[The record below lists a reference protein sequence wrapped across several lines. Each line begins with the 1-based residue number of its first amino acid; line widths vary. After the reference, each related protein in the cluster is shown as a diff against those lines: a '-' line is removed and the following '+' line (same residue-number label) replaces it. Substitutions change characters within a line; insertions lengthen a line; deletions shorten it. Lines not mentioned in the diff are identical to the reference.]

1 MARVFVT
8 RAIPP
13 AAADLLRA
21 SAEVAVWPED
31 RPIPRELLL
40 REIAGID
47 GLVSMIT
54 ERIDDELLAAAGP
67 RLKVVANVAVGYDNF
82 DLAALTRHG
91 VVGTNTPGV
100 LDETTADFA
109 FALMMAIARQVPAS
123 ADYVKAGRWT
133 AWNPNIFVGQD
144 LHHTTLGIIG
154 LGRIGRELAKRARG
168 FDMRLLYHNRRRL
181 PPAAER
187 ELGVEYRA
195 LDGLLA
201 EADYVSLH
209 VDLNETTRQLID
221 AARLAQ
227 MQPTAY
233 LINAARG
240 PLVDTEAL
248 YQALKQGTIAGAAL
262 DVTDPE
268 PIPADHPL
276 LGLPNCLVCP
286 HIGSATGRTRLNM
299 ARAAVENVLAV
310 LAGHRPP
317 APVNPA
323 VLE

>member
-13 AAADLLRA
+13 AAVDLLRA
-21 SAEVAVWPED
+21 SAEVTIWPED
-31 RPIPRELLL
+31 RPIPRERLLA
-40 REIAGID
+40 EIAGID
-47 GLVSMIT
+47 GLVAMIT
-54 ERIDDELLAAAGP
+54 ERIDDQLLDAAGP
-67 RLKVVANVAVGYDNF
+67 QLKVVANVAVGYDNF

-91 VVGTNTPGV
+91 VIGTNTPGV

-109 FALMMAIARQVPAS
+109 FALMMAIARQVPQS

-133 AWNPNIFVGQD
+133 AWNPTIFVGQD
-144 LHHTTLGIIG
+144 LHHTTLGIVG
-154 LGRIGRELAKRARG
+154 LGRIGREFAKRARG
-168 FDMRLLYHNRRRL
+168 FDMRLLYHNRHRL
-181 PPAAER
+181 PAEVER
-187 ELGVEYRA
+187 EQGVEYRP
-195 LDGLLA
+195 LDDLLA

-209 VDLNETTRQLID
+209 VDLNETTRKLID
-221 AARLAQ
+221 AARLAK
-227 MQPTAY
+227 MKPTAY

-240 PLVDTEAL
+240 PIVDTEAL
-248 YQALKQGTIAGAAL
+248 YQALRDGTIAGAAL

-299 ARAAVENVLAV
+299 ALAAVENVVSV
-310 LAGHRPP
+310 LTGRPP
-317 APVNPA
+317 LAPVNQ
-323 VLE
+323 LS